1 MWTRTLSSKETEE
14 SSGKPLVIADG
25 QFREEDVLTFRSEG
39 EWHYFVSVPDDGLTE
54 RKIRVLKPVF
64 VKPVSGKPAARTIHV
79 FVNGSEVKT
88 ETFGDYLTFTTADR
102 ELEILV
108 TSEEPPYKYIA
119 IAAAAVLILL
129 AVMLIKKIKQKHSKK
144 AEKDQIE
151 PEKEETQNKA

>member
-1 MWTRTLSSKETEE
+1 M
-14 SSGKPLVIADG
+14 
-25 QFREEDVLTFRSEG
+25 
-39 EWHYFVSVPDDGLTE
+39 
-54 RKIRVLKPVF
+54 LKPVF

-119 IAAAAVLILL
+119 AAAAVVLILL
-129 AVMLIKKIKQKHSKK
+129 AVMLIKKIRQKHSKK
-144 AEKDQIE
+144 AEKEKEQIK
-151 PEKEETQNKA
+151 PEKEETENKA